1 MAILMIFDKDN
12 IHADPEKE
20 YRGCWKKGYVV
31 EVFEDGKPYVNP
43 PTAPFVILE
52 VTGVTKAQAEQY
64 MASWTRVVD
73 YSVIARNVPQD
84 GWRLEIKST
93 NPNVSGKGHLT
104 RAMVEGFIQRWNG
117 SVAAFVNNSVRFD
130 ISIYL
135 VATSE
140 KFWGRN
146 VSSIVF
152 SETSYN
158 QTTGVHR
165 ISANYGAVAVPP
177 GVTLDEFEEQF
188 ARAVTEHGGTVV
200 SNSGGVIVF
209 DLNRD
214 TVINAFRDDVK
225 ESVTNTV
232 CRRQKYL
239 DPAFVD
245 AIIAAGRVMTV
256 TGAQVLGYVRDR
268 LVE

>member
-1 MAILMIFDKDN
+1 MALLLIYDKDN
-12 IHADPEKE
+12 QHGDPEKE

-31 EVFEDGKPYVNP
+31 EVFEDDKPYVNP
-43 PTAPFVILE
+43 PAEPFVILE
-52 VTGVTKAQAEQY
+52 VTGVTKVQAEQY
-64 MASWTRVVD
+64 MASWTRAVD
-73 YSVIARNVPQD
+73 YAVIARNVSLD

-93 NPNVSGKGHLT
+93 NPNVSGKGHIT
-104 RAMVEGFIQRWNG
+104 REMVEGFIQRWNG
-117 SVAAFVNNSVRFD
+117 SVVAFVNNGVWFD

-135 VATSE
+135 AATSE

-146 VSSIVF
+146 VSPIVF

-158 QTTGVHR
+158 KTTGVHR
-165 ISANYGAVAVPP
+165 LSANYGAVAVPK
-177 GVTLDEFEEQF
+177 GMTLDKFEEQF
-188 ARAVTEHGGTVV
+188 AHAVTEHGGTVA

-214 TVINAFRDDVK
+214 TVINALRDDVK
-225 ESVTNTV
+225 EAVQHVV
-232 CRRQKYL
+232 CRRQRYL

-245 AIIAAGRVMTV
+245 TIIANGRVMTA
-256 TGAQVLGYVRDR
+256 TAAQVLGYVRDR